1 MANSPAPA
9 DVEMRQ
15 NGERAQ
21 GGGGGIN
28 STQQTV
34 LPKGISTAL
43 AVTTERK
50 LCSAVQRPNCA
61 LSVRSLSGSHCS
73 LENLKIWE

>member
-21 GGGGGIN
+21 GGGGGGN
-28 STQQTV
+28 
-34 LPKGISTAL
+34 
-43 AVTTERK
+43 
-50 LCSAVQRPNCA
+50 
-61 LSVRSLSGSHCS
+61 
-73 LENLKIWE
+73 